1 MLWTL
6 TRGAERA
13 KAVFV
18 PHTVQSTLVIF
29 RNERIDKIEDVKEWD
44 AAMLRASIERIALL
58 SAGWIDVS

>member
-1 MLWTL
+1 M
-6 TRGAERA
+6 
-13 KAVFV
+13 FV